1 MGGLGNDSHAL
12 VNMAILCRRLLEN
25 NGMAEAAKSE
35 AREMLEQWRHLA
47 SESPLAEGSGYDSD
61 SDSDEGH
68 ALLRR
73 MESFV
78 REQAKPHIVGR
89 SG

>member
-1 MGGLGNDSHAL
+1 MGGPGNESHAL
-12 VNMAILCRRLLEN
+12 VNMALICHRLLEN
-25 NGMAEAAKSE
+25 DAMAEAAKLE

-47 SESPLAEGSGYDSD
+47 SESPFAEGSEDD
-61 SDSDEGH
+61 CDSDEGH

-78 REQAKPHIVGR
+78 REQAKPHLVVR

>member
-1 MGGLGNDSHAL
+1 MGGAGNDSHAL
-12 VNMAILCRRLLEN
+12 VNMALLCRRLLEN
-25 NGMAEAAKSE
+25 GGMAEAAKSE
-35 AREMLEQWRHLA
+35 AREMLEQWRRLA
-47 SESPLAEGSGYDSD
+47 SESPLAEGSDYDSD
-61 SDSDEGH
+61 GDEGQ

-78 REQAKPHIVGR
+78 REQAKPHTVGR

>member
-1 MGGLGNDSHAL
+1 MGGPGNDSHAL
-12 VNMAILCRRLLEN
+12 VNMAILCRRLLES

-47 SESPLAEGSGYDSD
+47 SESPLAEGSDD
-61 SDSDEGH
+61 DCASDEGH

-78 REQAKPHIVGR
+78 REQAKPLIVGR

>member
-1 MGGLGNDSHAL
+1 MGGLGNDSYAL

-47 SESPLAEGSGYDSD
+47 SESPLAEGSDYDC
-61 SDSDEGH
+61 DSDEGH